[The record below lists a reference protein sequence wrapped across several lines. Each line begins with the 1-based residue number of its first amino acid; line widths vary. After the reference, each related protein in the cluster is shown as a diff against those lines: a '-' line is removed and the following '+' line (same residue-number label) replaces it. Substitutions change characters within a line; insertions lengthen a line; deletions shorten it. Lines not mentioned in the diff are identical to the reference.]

1 VTRWFLP
8 CMYKCK
14 ISILAMAASTTKAYV
29 RRTSIS
35 VKWTKPGPHE
45 VKTNVDACFHKDDF
59 PGATGAIL

>member
-1 VTRWFLP
+1 
-8 CMYKCK
+8 
-14 ISILAMAASTTKAYV
+14 MAASTTKAYV

-45 VKTNVDACFHKDDF
+45 VKTNVDACFHEDDF